1 MTEDGPQCCTAPSC
15 CGPGSYCCSHA
26 GPHDH
31 DEELCNRCE
40 LPLEDIVPS
49 CPGFHR
55 VLMKWPS
62 LLKVPRH
69 IRQVADQFGIRWV
82 RSPEGAWHGCRFEQ
96 EAACDRGHIE
106 LGPFTEIPEETP
118 YQDVARTVAKINAD
132 SRGGPDVSVNR
143 WGEPETPD
151 MDELIERSSLGT
163 PEAKAMMATVAEE
176 DVARVVAMAN
186 SLEQMQNRK
195 PPNIRHMIK
204 ADLMQVMNEDQAE
217 KLLTMAE
224 AYGTALKPQVDFT
237 KEDMRLAYTAMY
249 EHGLGIE
256 GFDDWLEEFLREEQ
270 NKKWAD
276 VKRANGE
283 FL

>member
-1 MTEDGPQCCTAPSC
+1 ME
-15 CGPGSYCCSHA
+15 
-26 GPHDH
+26 
-31 DEELCNRCE
+31 
-40 LPLEDIVPS
+40 
-49 CPGFHR
+49 
-55 VLMKWPS
+55 
-62 LLKVPRH
+62 
-69 IRQVADQFGIRWV
+69 
-82 RSPEGAWHGCRFEQ
+82 
-96 EAACDRGHIE
+96 CDKGHPE
-106 LGPFTEIPEETP
+106 LGPYAEIEETP
-118 YQDVARTVAKINAD
+118 YQDVARTVAKINAE

-151 MDELIERSSLGT
+151 MDELIKRSSLGT

-195 PPNIRHMIK
+195 PPSIRHMVK

-237 KEDMRLAYTAMY
+237 KDDMRSAYTAMY
-249 EHGLGIE
+249 EYGLGTE
-256 GFDDWLEEFLREEQ
+256 DFDDWLEEFLRDEQ